1 MPQYFIPRENIRGGR
16 FFAGEEESRHIV
28 KVARAKKGD
37 LIEIF
42 DGQDFRHLAEIEN
55 IEDGIVSGIIK
66 SSLESPSYKLKLTLC
81 FAMVSRPA
89 MESLLGRCTE
99 AGVETFQPVVS
110 SRAQSGLFG
119 GWERKS
125 ARLHNIILSASKQ
138 CGRGRLSGLEKPRKF
153 DDLLLEGA
161 PSVLAVPGGKSAAE
175 VALAL
180 AGKTDIRLF
189 VGPEGGFTK
198 GELDFA
204 AEKGALPLNLGKYTL
219 RSETACLAGV
229 CALLNS
235 LG

>member
-1 MPQYFIPRENIRGGR
+1 MPQYFIPRENIRDGR

-28 KVARAKKGD
+28 RAARGKKGD

-42 DGQDFRHLAEIEN
+42 DGQGLRHSAEIEN
-55 IEDGIVSGIIK
+55 IEGGIVSGSLK
-66 SSLESPSYKLKLTLC
+66 GSLESPSYKFKLALC
-81 FAMVSRPA
+81 FAVVSRQA
-89 MESLLGRCTE
+89 MESLLGQCTE
-99 AGVETFQPVVS
+99 AGVETFQPVIS
-110 SRAQSGLFG
+110 SRAQFDLFS

-125 ARLHNIILSASKQ
+125 PRLHNIILSASKQ
-138 CGRGRLSGLEKPRKF
+138 CGRGRLPGLEKPRKF
-153 DDLLLEGA
+153 DDLLSKGA
-161 PSVLAVPGGKSAAE
+161 ASVLAVPGGKSAAE

-204 AEKGALPLNLGKYTL
+204 AKKGALPLNLGKYTL
-219 RSETACLAGV
+219 RSETACLAGA